1 MENSNKAIN
10 QVGSFLVGSLIGGI
24 LGILFAPRK
33 GSDTRQAILDSG
45 ENISETV
52 KDKYGNLVKMVN
64 QEISDV
70 KNMASEAID
79 HNLAKI
85 EKAKNNLSA

>member
-52 KDKYGNLVKMVN
+52 KDKYGNLVKLVN

-70 KNMASEAID
+70 KTMACDAID
-79 HNLAKI
+79 SSMQKV

>member
-70 KNMASEAID
+70 KDMACDAID
-79 HNLAKI
+79 SSMQKV
-85 EKAKNNLSA
+85 EKVKNNLSA

>member
-10 QVGSFLVGSLIGGI
+10 QAGSFLLGTLIGGI
-24 LGILFAPRK
+24 LGVLFAPKK
-33 GSDTRQAILDSG
+33 GSDTRQDILDSG
-45 ENISETV
+45 ENISETI
-52 KDKYGNLVKMVN
+52 KDKYGNLVKLVN

-79 HNLAKI
+79 SGMQKV
-85 EKAKNNLSA
+85 EKSKNNLSA

>member
-45 ENISETV
+45 ESISETV
-52 KDKYGNLVKMVN
+52 KDKYGNLVKLVN

-70 KNMASEAID
+70 KSMASEAID
-79 HNLAKI
+79 HNMAKI

>member
-52 KDKYGNLVKMVN
+52 KDKYGNLVKLVN

-79 HNLAKI
+79 HNIAKI

>member
-10 QVGSFLVGSLIGGI
+10 QTGSFLLGTLIGGI
-24 LGILFAPRK
+24 LGILFAPKK

-45 ENISETV
+45 ENISETI
-52 KDKYGNLVKMVN
+52 KDKYGNLVKLVN

-79 HNLAKI
+79 SGMQKV
-85 EKAKNNLSA
+85 EKSKNNLSA